1 MTSHRLGWHLR
12 GHHKN
17 QCNFLISWSE
27 IIQSIYTLEH
37 VLTILWPKTNEIIDS
52 HETKIDAFN
61 FWLLRGHFEAK
72 MWPSKLFWNP
82 KPISKNWHIKIL
94 TSQISDPWEFI
105 TQNWYYFWNLWPYK
119 PVCRYQW
126 RKKLNFEILT
136 SLSLLR
142 SDKWLLGDHNPKP
155 MLFSKSLT
163 QKSLSRDTHE
173 EKSETLKFD
182 LSEVI

>member
-1 MTSHRLGWHLR
+1 MKQKLTHSIFDFSEVILR
-12 GHHKN
+12 PRYGLQN
-17 QCNFLISWSE
+17 YFE
-27 IIQSIYTLEH
+27 ILNPLAKIG
-37 VLTILWPKTNEIIDS
+37 ILK
-52 HETKIDAFN
+52 
-61 FWLLRGHFEAK
+61 FWLLRGH
-72 MWPSKLFWNP
+72 WG
-82 KPISKNWHIKIL
+82 
-94 TSQISDPWEFI
+94 QISDPWKVI

-173 EKSETLKFD
+173 AKNKIWNSD
-182 LSEVI
+182 LSEVK